1 MFADGIIGRQ
11 TWNAMLNFEAA
22 TEDEVIEEES
32 TFEVETEDEV
42 IEEESTFDSE
52 TDLDSVVE

>member
-1 MFADGIIGRQ
+1 VALSVAKPG
-11 TWNAMLNFEAA
+11 MLCSILKLA

-52 TDLDSVVE
+52 TDLDSVVD

>member
-1 MFADGIIGRQ
+1 LFADGIIGRQ

-32 TFEVETEDEV
+32 TF
-42 IEEESTFDSE
+42 DSE